1 MRHALDR
8 AIYLIAA
15 QVERETQ
22 KVSANEPINRF
33 AAQIEPVRQEA
44 SAPSLSPR
52 PASSEPAKQSG
63 WLSSLLARASR
74 DDEPPALPA
83 APEGPPKSFSRLAAP
98 ADTSRQ
104 STRPSLGEKKRE
116 APVVVSYSQRL
127 NEMRSSTQAQAPSTF
142 NSRIVP
148 EKPKSRLDEL
158 NRALRKLL
166 GDSAGVEASALIS
179 EDGLMI
185 ASALPQ
191 GMEEARVAG
200 MTATLLN
207 LGSRGAVELNRGG
220 VQEIIVRGERG
231 YAVLISAGRGALLLA
246 LTNESSKLG
255 LVFFDMRETIRTIQK
270 VL

>member
-1 MRHALDR
+1 
-8 AIYLIAA
+8 
-15 QVERETQ
+15 
-22 KVSANEPINRF
+22 VSANEPINRF
-33 AAQIEPVRQEA
+33 ETQIEPVRQEL
-44 SAPSLSPR
+44 SGPSFSPR
-52 PASSEPAKQSG
+52 PSSSEPARQSG

-74 DDEPPALPA
+74 DDEPPAPSAAAEGPTKSFPRIATPA
-83 APEGPPKSFSRLAAP
+83 AP
-98 ADTSRQ
+98 RQ
-104 STRPSLGEKKRE
+104 STSPALGERNRE
-116 APVVVSYSQRL
+116 TPTVASFAQRL
-127 NEMRSSTQAQAPSTF
+127 NERRLSTQAQAPATF
-142 NSRIVP
+142 NSRVVQ
-148 EKPKSRLDEL
+148 ERPKSRLDEL

-191 GMEEARVAG
+191 GMEESRVAG

-255 LVFFDMRETIRTIQK
+255 LVFFDMRETIRAIQK